1 MNLKQFKER
10 EMTIAV
16 LIQNAQ
22 INGSMLTGS
31 PSSVRDIEKLVDTLH
46 RYETTLHRLFTEKC
60 NRELNQDEINK
71 IQNTKNHVLCIAD
84 MFKIPVYFNDDPRGG
99 AIRFILPSKRSNNM
113 GGEDWGIYW

>member
-1 MNLKQFKER
+1 MNLKQYKER

-16 LIQNAQ
+16 LIKNAQ
-22 INGSMLTGS
+22 INGSLLTGS
-31 PSSVRDIEKLVDTLH
+31 PSSVRDIEKLVDRLH

-71 IQNTKNHVLCIAD
+71 IQNTKNHVLCVAD